1 MKIPNIGCSITIHA
15 SVNISEDAEK
25 VKQAV
30 SNVLPFDEINVKESF
45 VSATSDDIASLEK
58 IYETIHSKHF
68 ENIYRRNL
76 EQNIDDRSNTSW
88 FYLNKQAA
96 FAGNIAICK
105 EEDESPLGPIKVT
118 LKSSNIERLIEWLV
132 FGNNPN

>member
-1 MKIPNIGCSITIHA
+1 MKIPNIDCTIMIHA
-15 SVNISEDAEK
+15 SVNISEDPEK
-25 VKQAV
+25 IKHAI
-30 SNVLPFDEINVKESF
+30 SNVLPFDQINLEESF
-45 VSATSDDIASLEK
+45 VRAKSDDVASLEK

-76 EQNIDDRSNTSW
+76 EQNTAHNTTW

-96 FAGNIAICK
+96 FVGKIAICK

>member
-1 MKIPNIGCSITIHA
+1 MKIPNIDCSITIHA
-15 SVNISEDAEK
+15 PVNISEDSEK
-25 VKQAV
+25 VRQAV
-30 SNVLPFDEINVKESF
+30 SNVLPFDEISVEESF
-45 VSATSDDIASLEK
+45 VSAKSDDIASLEK

-76 EQNIDDRSNTSW
+76 EQNIDNNTSW

-105 EEDESPLGPIKVT
+105 EEDESPLGPIKIT
-118 LKSSNIERLIEWLV
+118 LKSSNIERLIDWLV
-132 FGNNPN
+132 FRKNSN

>member
-1 MKIPNIGCSITIHA
+1 MKIPSIDCSITIHA
-15 SVNISEDAEK
+15 PVNISEDSEK
-25 VKQAV
+25 VRQAV
-30 SNVLPFDEINVKESF
+30 SNVLPFDEISVEESF
-45 VSATSDDIASLEK
+45 VSAKSDDIASLEK

-76 EQNIDDRSNTSW
+76 EQNIDNNTSW

-105 EEDESPLGPIKVT
+105 EEDESPLGPIKIT
-118 LKSSNIERLIEWLV
+118 LKSSNIERLIDWLV
-132 FGNNPN
+132 FRKNSN

>member
-1 MKIPNIGCSITIHA
+1 MKIPNLDCTIMIHA
-15 SVNISEDAEK
+15 SINISEDPEK
-25 VKQAV
+25 VKHAI
-30 SNVLPFDEINVKESF
+30 SNILPFDEINVEEYF
-45 VSATSDDIASLEK
+45 VKAKSDDVASLEK

-76 EQNIDDRSNTSW
+76 EQNTANNTTW

-96 FAGNIAICK
+96 FVGKITICK

>member
-15 SVNISEDAEK
+15 SVNISEDPEK

-30 SNVLPFDEINVKESF
+30 SNVLPFDEINVEESF
-45 VSATSDDIASLEK
+45 VRATSDDISSLEK

-76 EQNIDDRSNTSW
+76 EQNIDNKTTW
-88 FYLNKQAA
+88 FYLNEQAA
-96 FAGNIAICK
+96 FAGNMAICK

-132 FGNNPN
+132 FGNKSN

>member
-1 MKIPNIGCSITIHA
+1 MKIPNIDCKIMIQA
-15 SVNISEDAEK
+15 SVNISEDPEK
-25 VKQAV
+25 VKHAI
-30 SNVLPFDEINVKESF
+30 SNILPFDEINLEESF
-45 VSATSDDIASLEK
+45 VSAKSEDVSSLEK

-76 EQNIDDRSNTSW
+76 EKNTNNNATW

-96 FAGNIAICK
+96 FAGKIAICK

-118 LKSSNIERLIEWLV
+118 LKSSDIERLIEWLV

>member
-1 MKIPNIGCSITIHA
+1 MKTPNIDCTIMIHA
-15 SVNISEDAEK
+15 SVNISEDPEK
-25 VKQAV
+25 VKHAI
-30 SNVLPFDEINVKESF
+30 SNVLPFGEINLEESF
-45 VSATSDDIASLEK
+45 VNAKSDDVASLER

-76 EQNIDDRSNTSW
+76 EQNITNKNTW

-96 FAGNIAICK
+96 FVGKIAICK

>member
-1 MKIPNIGCSITIHA
+1 MKIPNIDCSITIHA
-15 SVNISEDAEK
+15 SVNISEDPEK

-45 VSATSDDIASLEK
+45 VRATSDDISSLEK

-76 EQNIDDRSNTSW
+76 EQNIDNRSNTSW

-105 EEDESPLGPIKVT
+105 EEDESPLGPIKIT
-118 LKSSNIERLIEWLV
+118 LKSSNIERLIDWFV
-132 FGNNPN
+132 FRKNSN

>member
-1 MKIPNIGCSITIHA
+1 MKIPNIDCSITIHA
-15 SVNISEDAEK
+15 SVNISEDPEK

-45 VSATSDDIASLEK
+45 VRATSDDISSLEK

-76 EQNIDDRSNTSW
+76 EQNTNGNSTW

-96 FAGNIAICK
+96 FAGKIAICK

-118 LKSSNIERLIEWLV
+118 LKSSNIERLIQWLV
-132 FGNNPN
+132 FGNNSN

>member
-1 MKIPNIGCSITIHA
+1 MKIPNIDCSITIHA
-15 SVNISEDAEK
+15 PVNISEDSEK
-25 VKQAV
+25 VRQAV
-30 SNVLPFDEINVKESF
+30 SNVLPFDEISVEESF
-45 VSATSDDIASLEK
+45 VSAKSDDIASLEK

-76 EQNIDDRSNTSW
+76 EQNIDNNTSW

-105 EEDESPLGPIKVT
+105 EEDESPLGPIKIT
-118 LKSSNIERLIEWLV
+118 LKSSNIERLIDWFV
-132 FGNNPN
+132 FRKNSN